1 MRRFGGILALLG
13 ILLFAMGAAAPQE
26 GASQADS
33 QAASGGRALLL
44 EVDGP
49 IGPAMTDYL
58 SRSLEQ
64 AADDDRPIVIV
75 RLDTPGGLITST
87 RDIVQTIRTSTVPVA
102 IWVAPQGAQAA
113 SAGTFI
119 LYASHIAAMA
129 PATNVGAAT
138 PISMGGGMPGSD
150 SPQRDGGSGNGGDG
164 GEGESGGSGAEQ
176 QSEEASED
184 SDQDASGRDAGKQK
198 AINDAA
204 AWIRSLAQQTGRN
217 ADWGERAVREAASLT
232 AEDAV
237 EQNVAD
243 FVAASVPDL
252 LAQADGRTVDVNGQ
266 QITLMTKGIAVD
278 RKEPDWRSEFL
289 AVITNPTVAYLL
301 LMIGI
306 YGLLLEG
313 YSPGSMVPGTI
324 GGISLLLG
332 LYALQL
338 LPVNYAG
345 LLLIGLGIALMIS
358 EAFAPSFGILGL
370 GGVVAMVIGSIIL
383 MDTEVPGF
391 TIDTG
396 AIVGMAAFTS
406 AIMAALIW
414 VAVRAWR
421 RPVVSG
427 AEEILGAEGEA
438 IADIDSQQGFA
449 FLLSERWIAR
459 SEQPI
464 AAGQRVR
471 VIRRNGLVLTVEAV
485 SDSEEEH

>member
-1 MRRFGGILALLG
+1 MRRIGGILALLG
-13 ILLFAMGAAAPQE
+13 ILLFVMGAAAPQD
-26 GASQADS
+26 GAAQTDS
-33 QAASGGRALLL
+33 TGRALLL

-49 IGPAMTDYL
+49 IGPATTDYL
-58 SRSLEQ
+58 GRSFER
-64 AADDDRPIVIV
+64 AANENRPIVIV
-75 RLDTPGGLITST
+75 RLDTPGGLVTST
-87 RDIVQTIRTSTVPVA
+87 RDIVQAIRTSSVPVA

-119 LYASHIAAMA
+119 LYASHVAAMA

-138 PISMGGGMPGSD
+138 PISMGGGMPGG
-150 SPQRDGGSGNGGDG
+150 SPQRDGGNGDG
-164 GEGESGGSGAEQ
+164 DQGGEEPSGSGAEGEGGESGQ
-176 QSEEASED
+176 QDEGPA
-184 SDQDASGRDAGKQK
+184 QDAGGTDAAKQK

-217 ADWGERAVREAASLT
+217 AEWAERAVREAVSLT
-232 AEDAV
+232 AQDAV

-243 FVAASVPDL
+243 FVAGSVTEVL
-252 LAQADGRTVDVNGQ
+252 EKAHGRTIEVAGRDV
-266 QITLMTKGIAVD
+266 TLQTQGLAVD
-278 RKEPDWRSEFL
+278 RQEPDWRSEFL

-313 YSPGSMVPGTI
+313 YSPGSLVPGTI

-338 LPVNYAG
+338 LPINYAG

-358 EAFAPSFGILGL
+358 EAFAPSFGILGI

-391 TIDTG
+391 SIDTG
-396 AIVGMAAFTS
+396 AIAGMAAFTS

-427 AEEILGAEGEA
+427 AEEIMGAEGYA
-438 IADIDSQQGFA
+438 VQDVDAQQGLV
-449 FLLSERWIAR
+449 FLLGERWTAR
-459 SEQPI
+459 SERPI
-464 AAGQRVR
+464 AEGERVR
-471 VIRRNGLVLTVEAV
+471 VVARNGLVLTVEAQRNP
-485 SDSEEEH
+485 EE

>member
-1 MRRFGGILALLG
+1 MRRIGAILGLLG
-13 ILLFAMGAAAPQE
+13 VLLFAMGAAVPQD
-26 GASQADS
+26 GAAQGSS
-33 QAASGGRALLL
+33 SGRAMLL
-44 EVDGP
+44 EIDGP

-58 SRSLEQ
+58 NRSLEQ

-87 RDIVQTIRTSTVPVA
+87 RDLVQTIRTSTVPVA
-102 IWVAPQGAQAA
+102 VWVAPQGAQAA

-119 LYASHIAAMA
+119 LYASHVAAMA

-138 PISMGGGMPGSD
+138 PISMGGGMPGRD
-150 SPQRDGGSGNGGDG
+150 SPRGDDGGNGGDG
-164 GEGESGGSGAEQ
+164 SEGESGGSGAEQ
-176 QSEEASED
+176 QGEGQGAGD
-184 SDQDASGRDAGKQK
+184 RDAGKQK

-204 AWIRSLAQQTGRN
+204 AWIRSLAEQTGRN

-232 AEDAV
+232 AQDAV

-252 LAQADGRTVDVNGQ
+252 LAQANGRTVDVNGQ
-266 QITLMTKGIAVD
+266 QITMQTKGLAVD

-313 YSPGSMVPGTI
+313 YSPGSLVPGTI
-324 GGISLLLG
+324 GGIALLLG

-345 LLLIGLGIALMIS
+345 LLLIGLGIALMVS
-358 EAFAPSFGILGL
+358 EAFAPSFGILGI
-370 GGVVAMVIGSIIL
+370 GGVVAMVIGSVIL
-383 MDTEVPGF
+383 MDTDVPGF
-391 TIDTG
+391 SIDTG
-396 AIVGMAAFTS
+396 AIAAMAAFTS

-427 AEEILGAEGEA
+427 GEEIMGAEGRVVQDVDA
-438 IADIDSQQGFA
+438 QQGLV
-449 FLLSERWIAR
+449 FLLGERWAAR
-459 SEQPI
+459 SDEPI
-464 AAGQRVR
+464 VAGERVR
-471 VIRRNGLVLTVEAV
+471 VVARNGLVLTVEAEPKNR
-485 SDSEEEH
+485 EE

>member
-1 MRRFGGILALLG
+1 MRRICGILASLG
-13 ILLFAMGAAAPQE
+13 ILLFVMGAGVPQDGAAQR
-26 GASQADS
+26 DS
-33 QAASGGRALLL
+33 TGRALLL
-44 EVDGP
+44 EVDGA
-49 IGPAMTDYL
+49 IGPATIDYL
-58 SRSLEQ
+58 GRSLDR
-64 AADDDRPIVIV
+64 AANENRPIVIV
-75 RLDTPGGLITST
+75 RLDTPGGLVTST
-87 RDIVQTIRTSTVPVA
+87 RDIVQAIRTSTVPVA
-102 IWVAPQGAQAA
+102 VWVAPQGAQAA

-119 LYASHIAAMA
+119 LFSSHIAAMA

-138 PISMGGGMPGSD
+138 PISMGGAPGGRE
-150 SPQRDGGSGNGGDG
+150 PPARD
-164 GEGESGGSGAEQ
+164 EG
-176 QSEEASED
+176 ED
-184 SDQDASGRDAGKQK
+184 SDESSGDGDGAEEGEDQTSEQEGEGVRGSDAASQK

-217 ADWGERAVREAASLT
+217 AEWAERAVREAVSLT
-232 AEDAV
+232 AQDAV

-243 FVAASVPDL
+243 FVAASVTEVL
-252 LAQADGRTVDVNGQ
+252 EKAHGRTIEVAGGQ
-266 QITLMTKGIAVD
+266 VTLQTQGLAVD
-278 RKEPDWRSEFL
+278 RQEPDWRSDFL

-313 YSPGSMVPGTI
+313 YSPGSLVPGTI

-338 LPVNYAG
+338 LPINYAG

-358 EAFAPSFGILGL
+358 EAFAPSFGILGI

-391 TIDTG
+391 SIDTG
-396 AIVGMAAFTS
+396 AIAGMAAFTS

-427 AEEILGAEGEA
+427 AEEIMGAEGYA
-438 IADIDSQQGFA
+438 VQDVDAQQGLV
-449 FLLSERWIAR
+449 FLLGERWTAR
-459 SEQPI
+459 SERPI
-464 AAGQRVR
+464 AEGERVR
-471 VIRRNGLVLTVEAV
+471 VVARNGLVLTVEAQRNP
-485 SDSEEEH
+485 EE